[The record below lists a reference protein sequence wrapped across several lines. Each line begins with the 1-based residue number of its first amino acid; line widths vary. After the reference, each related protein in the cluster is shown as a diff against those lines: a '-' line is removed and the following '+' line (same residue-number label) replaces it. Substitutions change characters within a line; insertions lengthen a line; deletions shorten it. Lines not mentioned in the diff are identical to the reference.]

1 MDKRQFIKRTIS
13 LFGILFSTNI
23 LANNRRPFFLKKKSS
38 NFSWEDIRND
48 YSLHEDFI
56 NLESG
61 YYNIVPKPTL
71 DSFYSHVNNLNIEGS
86 YFMRNKMKDRS
97 KIINKKLSKF
107 VGCPEDE
114 LIVTRNTTESLD
126 LIISGYPWKKNDHV
140 IFAYQ
145 DYGSMKDMFYQVSK
159 RYGINYDIVSI
170 PNDPKDDQEIIN
182 IYKNKINDKTK
193 MIFVSHMINITGQ
206 ILPIKKI
213 CKMARQHQVEVLVDG
228 AHCVG
233 HFSFK
238 ISDLGCDYYGSSL
251 HKWLATP
258 LGLGILYV
266 AKKKISK
273 IWPLLASNIKSDNDI
288 MRFDH
293 KGTNPFHNQMAIENA
308 LEYIDKIGL
317 SRKESR
323 LRDLHTYVKKKLKH
337 NKKVYFNSPSD
348 SKRYCG
354 ILNLGIKKISPEKLE
369 KILFDRYKIFTVSIN
384 EKGVKGCRVTPN
396 IFTNY
401 KEMDIFISSI
411 NKITNEIS

>member
-1 MDKRQFIKRTIS
+1 
-13 LFGILFSTNI
+13 
-23 LANNRRPFFLKKKSS
+23 
-38 NFSWEDIRND
+38 
-48 YSLHEDFI
+48 
-56 NLESG
+56 
-61 YYNIVPKPTL
+61 
-71 DSFYSHVNNLNIEGS
+71 
-86 YFMRNKMKDRS
+86 MRNKMKDRS

-107 VGCPEDE
+107 LGCPEDE
-114 LIVTRNTTESLD
+114 LVVTRNTTESLD

-213 CKMARQHQVEVLVDG
+213 CKMAHQHQVEVLVDG

-308 LEYIDKIGL
+308 LEL
-317 SRKESR
+317 S
-323 LRDLHTYVKKKLKH
+323 LIH
-337 NKKVYFNSPSD
+337 
-348 SKRYCG
+348 
-354 ILNLGIKKISPEKLE
+354 I
-369 KILFDRYKIFTVSIN
+369 
-384 EKGVKGCRVTPN
+384 
-396 IFTNY
+396 
-401 KEMDIFISSI
+401 
-411 NKITNEIS
+411 